1 MTGFHIH
8 HVTTYRYAQPV
19 SFGPHRLMLR
29 PRDSHDLRL
38 IDATLT
44 ISPSAV
50 LRWSYDVFGNSVA
63 QATFADMANELTVV
77 SDLHV
82 ERYSAE
88 EAQLRMIAPEAMAY
102 PFVYSPSDR
111 IDLGGT
117 DQCHYPDPKGQL
129 TEFARSFVVEH
140 PVETLS
146 LLTSINSA
154 INRDILY
161 SARYDEG
168 TQAPLDTLMWRTG
181 TCRDMAMLMI
191 ETVRCLG
198 FGARFVTG
206 YLYDPALDGGFGGTV
221 GAGQTHA
228 WLEIYVPGAGWI
240 EFDPTNNRFNSSD
253 LIRVAVT
260 RDAAQAIPLMG
271 SFNGQTN
278 DFLGLDVAVTVRRAT
293 PPAA

>member
-1 MTGFHIH
+1 MTRFLIH
-8 HVTTYRYAQPV
+8 HATTYRYAQPV
-19 SFGPHRLMLR
+19 VFGPHRLMLR
-29 PRDSHDLRL
+29 PRDSHDLRML
-38 IDATLT
+38 DATLMV
-44 ISPSAV
+44 SPSAV

-63 QATFADMANELTVV
+63 QATFENMANELTVV

-88 EAQLRMIAPEAMAY
+88 EAQLGMIAPEAAHY

-117 DQCHYPDPKGQL
+117 DQCHYPDPREQL
-129 TEFARSFVVEH
+129 TGYARSFLSDQ
-140 PVETLS
+140 PADTLA
-146 LLTSINSA
+146 LLTTINSA
-154 INRDILY
+154 INRDITY
-161 SARYDEG
+161 SVRYDEG
-168 TQAPLDTLMWRTG
+168 TQAPLDTLQMRSG
-181 TCRDMAMLMI
+181 SCRDLAMLMV

-198 FGARFVTG
+198 LGARFVTG
-206 YLYDPALDGGFGGTV
+206 YLYDAALDGGPGGTV

-240 EFDPTNNRFNSSD
+240 EFDPTNNSINSPD

-260 RDAAQAIPLMG
+260 RDAAQAIPLTG

-278 DFLGLDVAVTVRRAT
+278 DFLGMEVVVTVRKDVAL
-293 PPAA
+293 AA